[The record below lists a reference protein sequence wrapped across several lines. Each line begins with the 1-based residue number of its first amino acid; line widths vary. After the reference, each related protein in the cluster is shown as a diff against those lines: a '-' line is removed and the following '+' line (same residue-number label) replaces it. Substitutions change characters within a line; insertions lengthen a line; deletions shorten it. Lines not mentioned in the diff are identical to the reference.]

1 MADLFELRKSPRHLL
16 ASSVHEAVSVQSG
29 ELCWVSRGHRSLC
42 QIWDQ
47 DDYWEISFDESEEVG
62 MLEIAKATGRVLDV
76 LGDLDRRRFRLVG
89 LRVAGVTIGS
99 WVETEEGL
107 PLVYELASPGVR
119 ERRGLGRRVVLST
132 FG

>member
-47 DDYWEISFDESEEVG
+47 DDYWEISFDE
-62 MLEIAKATGRVLDV
+62 KATGRVLDI

-107 PLVYELASPGVR
+107 PLVYELARPGVR
-119 ERRGLGRRVVLST
+119 ERRGLGRCVVLST